1 MKTKKEIATNW
12 LTRYTTRS
20 LSEFAPHILLTNFTS
35 YLQAFAKKIGEPI
48 LGESASMPNCGN
60 AEMTMI
66 HIGMG
71 SPNAATIMDLLSA
84 VEPRAVV
91 FLGKCGGLKSQLTL
105 GDYVLPIAAIRGEGT
120 SDDYMP
126 REVPSLPSFNVLK
139 ACSNA
144 LLEAGISYAPGTIY
158 TTNRRLWEHD
168 EHFKDYLR
176 TTHADAIDMET
187 ATLFTVGYANRIPTG
202 ALLMVSDMPMTPEG
216 VKSDESDSYVTAHFA
231 EQHFQL
237 GIRTVESLRQ
247 SPEEM
252 KSIVF
257 DW

>member
-1 MKTKKEIATNW
+1 MKTKREIATNW
-12 LTRYTTRS
+12 LTRYTTRP
-20 LSEFAPHILLTNFTS
+20 LEAFAPHILLTNFTS
-35 YLQAFAKKIGEPI
+35 YLRAFAKAIEEPI
-48 LGESASMPNCGN
+48 IGESASMPNCGN
-60 AEMTMI
+60 ALMTMI

-84 VEPRAVV
+84 IEPRAVV
-91 FLGKCGGLKSQLTL
+91 FLGKCGGLKSQLEL

-120 SDDYMP
+120 SDDYLP

-144 LLEAGISYAPGTIY
+144 LLEAGITYAPGTVY

-168 EHFKDYLR
+168 EQFKQYLR

-216 VKSDESDSYVTAHFA
+216 VKSDASDSYVTAHFA
-231 EQHFQL
+231 EQHLQL
-237 GIRTVESLRQ
+237 GIRTVESLGQ

>member
-1 MKTKKEIATNW
+1 MKTKTEIAANW
-12 LTRYTTRS
+12 LTRYTMRP
-20 LSEFAPHILLTNFTS
+20 LEAFAPHILLTNFSS
-35 YLQAFAKKIGEPI
+35 YLHAFADEIGMPI
-48 LGESASMPNCGN
+48 IGESAPMPNCGN
-60 AEMTMI
+60 QRMTMI
-66 HIGMG
+66 QIGMG
-71 SPNAATIMDLLSA
+71 SPNAATIMDLLLA
-84 VEPRAVV
+84 VAPRAVV

-105 GDYVLPIAAIRGEGT
+105 GDYILPIAAIRGEGT
-120 SDDYMP
+120 SNDYMP

-144 LLEAGISYAPGTIY
+144 LLEAGICYAPGTVY

-168 EHFKDYLR
+168 DPFKQYLR

-187 ATLFTVGYANRIPTG
+187 ATLFIVGYANRIPTG
-202 ALLMVSDMPMTPEG
+202 ALLMVSDMPMTPDG

-231 EQHFQL
+231 QRHLRL
-237 GIRTVESLRQ
+237 GIRTVQSLQ
-247 SPEEM
+247 QAPEEM